1 MDLLGVAAALAAAT
15 IWALVIFLYKKHME
29 GLDAVVVNFSRLF
42 YVAVFMWPVVFMAR
56 PSEGLIA
63 AVASGLLTLVVGDS
77 LYFYAIHKVG
87 GSVAAPLVYS
97 YVVIAQ
103 YFAFVLGEAVSPFLI
118 LASVLV
124 VAGVSLLARGGGPA
138 RVDVVGVF
146 SALAAAL
153 MWSLG
158 MTAIKVASV
167 GGVHPAVIAY
177 TRVLSALVAL
187 GAYLYI
193 RRRVGVVKSYVFA
206 AASVLDLGVGSSLFA
221 YAVEKAGLSLATI
234 LVATSPLIT
243 QLYARAA
250 GLEKLTPLQA
260 VGAVAIFAAVAVAVG
275 LR

>member
-1 MDLLGVAAALAAAT
+1 MNPLGVAAALAAAT

-29 GLDAVVVNFSRLF
+29 SLGALVVNFSRLF
-42 YVAVFMWPVVFMAR
+42 YVAVFMWPVAFMAT
-56 PSEGLIA
+56 PSAGLTA

-87 GSVAAPLVYS
+87 GSIAAPLVYS

-103 YFAFVLGEAVSPFLI
+103 YFAFALGEAVSPFLVVS
-118 LASVLV
+118 SVLV

-138 RVDVVGVF
+138 RVDALGVF
-146 SALAAAL
+146 AALAAAL

-158 MTAIKVASV
+158 MTAIKVASI

-177 TRVLSALVAL
+177 VRALSALAAL
-187 GAYLYI
+187 GVYLYA
-193 RRRVGVVKSYVFA
+193 RRRVVLVKSYAFA
-206 AASVLDLGVGSSLFA
+206 AASLLDLGVGSSLFA
-221 YAVEKAGLSLATI
+221 YAVEKAGLSIATI

-260 VGAVAIFAAVAVAVG
+260 VGAVAVFAAVALAVG
-275 LR
+275 FR